1 MKIALLGYGRMG
13 KAIEKIANTRGH
25 DIVCKIDKGYS
36 EGSLNQAN
44 VAINF
49 SVPNAA
55 VNNISLALKNSIP
68 VICGTTGWL
77 DDYDNI
83 IQIALKNNTGFL
95 YASNF
100 SIGVNLFFKLNE
112 YLAKLFQNHSDYRP
126 LIEETHHVHKIDKPS
141 GTAITLAEGILDNSN
156 LKKWIL
162 DRADEGELEIKSI
175 REAEIPGTHA
185 IHYRSGIDAIT
196 IKHEAFSREGFSLGA
211 VLAAEW
217 IVGKKGI
224 FKMED
229 VLNIK

>member
-1 MKIALLGYGRMG
+1 M
-13 KAIEKIANTRGH
+13 
-25 DIVCKIDKGYS
+25 
-36 EGSLNQAN
+36 
-44 VAINF
+44 
-49 SVPNAA
+49 
-55 VNNISLALKNSIP
+55 
-68 VICGTTGWL
+68 
-77 DDYDNI
+77 
-83 IQIALKNNTGFL
+83 
-95 YASNF
+95 
-100 SIGVNLFFKLNE
+100 
-112 YLAKLFQNHSDYRP
+112 
-126 LIEETHHVHKIDKPS
+126 IEETHHVHKIDKPS